1 MMEEPFFEIEEE
13 EVEEE
18 IEAEKLDDN
27 EKEK

>member
-1 MMEEPFFEIEEE
+1 MEEPFFEIEEE